1 MMSSGG
7 RASGWDDDVINE
19 NKLVENTINLLEIL
33 LKSFIS

>member
-19 NKLVENTINLLEIL
+19 NKVENTINLLEIL